1 MTFCTRL
8 AATLAPLAPYG
19 LAAVLAAAS
28 LSAAAQGLRPSSG
41 TGLAPRGAPAASS
54 AIPAAPAAAVPG
66 ASRGAGSADPG
77 TRQADYIV
85 AVVNSEPITN
95 SEVQARIARVSRQ
108 IAQQNGGSLP
118 PREALARE
126 VLERLVLEKA
136 QLQQARDLGIK
147 VDDGTID
154 LAEENVAR
162 QNDTDVPGLRRRLAA
177 EGLTPARF
185 REELRNQITLQR
197 LREREVENRVK
208 ISDLELDQY
217 IQEQQQGGPNGAQA
231 LAPAAEI
238 NLAQVLV
245 VVPEDARPDQVAPL
259 LEKARRIAERARAGE
274 DFSQLARTLSDAP
287 DHAGGGVLG
296 LRSVDRYPSLFVE
309 ATRNAKPG
317 DIVGP
322 IRSPAGFHILRVIE
336 KLQPDAVASKVM
348 QSHARHILL
357 RTSPQM
363 TESQAIAQLADLK
376 RRIQSGQTDFA
387 ALAKEYSQD
396 GSAAQGGDLG
406 WANPGQFVPEFEEA
420 LGRLS
425 PGQVSDPVVSR
436 FGVHLIQLVER
447 REHTL
452 NQREQ
457 REMARG
463 AVREKKLDEAYAN
476 WLQELRG
483 RAYVELREPPQ

>member
-1 MTFCTRL
+1 MTFCNRFAARL
-8 AATLAPLAPYG
+8 ASLAPRG

-28 LSAAAQGLRPSSG
+28 LAAPAQGLRPSSG
-41 TGLAPRGAPAASS
+41 SGLAPRGGLS
-54 AIPAAPAAAVPG
+54 APAAAPPAAPVSP
-66 ASRGAGSADPG
+66 AGPVSAESG
-77 TRQADYIV
+77 NRQADYIV

-95 SEVQARIARVSRQ
+95 GEVQARIARVSRQ
-108 IAQQNGGSLP
+108 IAQQNNGNLP
-118 PREALARE
+118 PRAVLVRE

-147 VDDGTID
+147 VDDATID

-162 QNDTDVPGLRRRLAA
+162 QNDTDTAGLRRRLAA
-177 EGLTPARF
+177 EGLTPDRF
-185 REELRNQITLQR
+185 REELRNQMLLQR
-197 LREREVENRVK
+197 LRDREVEGRIK

-217 IQEQQQGGPNGAQA
+217 ILEQQQGGAGGAPVRTA
-231 LAPAAEI
+231 APDI

-274 DFSQLARTLSDAP
+274 DFAQLARTLSDAP
-287 DHAGGGVLG
+287 DRAGGGVLG
-296 LRSVDRYPSLFVE
+296 LRGADRYPPLFVE
-309 ATRNAKPG
+309 ATRTAKAG

-322 IRSPAGFHILRVIE
+322 IRSPAGFHVLRVIE
-336 KLQPDAVASKVM
+336 KLQPDAQASKVV
-348 QSHARHILL
+348 QSNARHILL
-357 RTSPQM
+357 RTTPQM
-363 TESQAIAQLADLK
+363 SEAQAIAQLGDLK
-376 RRIQSGQTDFA
+376 RRIQTGQADFPT
-387 ALAKEYSQD
+387 LAKEYSQD

-420 LGRLS
+420 LSGLA
-425 PGQVSDPVVSR
+425 PGQISDPVVSR
-436 FGVHLIQLVER
+436 FGVHLIQLVDR

-476 WLQELRG
+476 WLQELRA

>member
-1 MTFCTRL
+1 MTFCNRL

-28 LSAAAQGLRPSSG
+28 FAAPAQGLRPSSG
-41 TGLAPRGAPAASS
+41 SGLSPRGALS
-54 AIPAAPAAAVPG
+54 APAAASPAAAPATPEG
-66 ASRGAGSADPG
+66 AAAAESGN
-77 TRQADYIV
+77 RQADYIV

-95 SEVQARIARVSRQ
+95 GEVQARIARVSRQ
-108 IAQQNGGSLP
+108 IAQQNNGNLP
-118 PREALARE
+118 PRAALARE
-126 VLERLVLEKA
+126 VLERLILEKA
-136 QLQQARDLGIK
+136 QLQQARDTGIK
-147 VDDGTID
+147 VDDGTVD

-162 QNDTDVPGLRRRLAA
+162 QNDTDVAGLRRRLGA

-185 REELRNQITLQR
+185 REELRNQILLQR
-197 LREREVENRVK
+197 LRDREVEGRVK

-217 IQEQQQGGPNGAQA
+217 ILEQQQGGTGGT
-231 LAPAAEI
+231 PARAAVPDI

-245 VVPEDARPDQVAPL
+245 IVPEDARPDQVAPL

-274 DFSQLARTLSDAP
+274 DFAHLARTLSDAP
-287 DHAGGGVLG
+287 DRAGGGVLG
-296 LRSVDRYPSLFVE
+296 LRSADRYPALFVD
-309 ATRNAKPG
+309 ATRNAKAG

-322 IRSPAGFHILRVIE
+322 IRSPAGFHVLRVIE
-336 KLQPDAVASKVM
+336 KLQPDAQASKVV
-348 QSHARHILL
+348 QAHARHILL
-357 RTSPQM
+357 RTTPQM
-363 TESQAIAQLADLK
+363 TEAQAIAQLADLK
-376 RRIQSGQTDFA
+376 RRIQSGQADFPT
-387 ALAKEYSQD
+387 LAKEYSQD

-420 LGRLS
+420 LGGLT

-476 WLQELRG
+476 WLQELRA
-483 RAYVELREPPQ
+483 RAYVELRDPPQ